1 MSAKKKT
8 DKVVAE
14 AEATPTV
21 ITLVLP
27 VDKTKPATV
36 TVRNGDLGHLSSFAY
51 DDFKDI
57 CTALN
62 DGMRAFVGVQANPP
76 KDIQSAKPVAKK
88 TSKKASKKKAKAKG
102 KAPYRLQDASGQTR
116 TLSKMLDPFEL
127 QEKYHKANPK
137 LKFDSVEEASEVAQI
152 LIEAGIEKTVT
163 ITYSNGEAVKV
174 LPEKEDKASAE
185 VVTSDDVSVAEAEIP
200 VTTNHVVV
208 NEEVVAEADE
218 DVSVDTSDTGVPVI
232 TEESDEEAT
241 SDDDPEKEV
250 VTEAVAPEVSEADTA
265 TDTISTDASA
275 DDPASKE
282 GIVDDSATDALVVD
296 ATTSAKPAPVIQVL
310 TSAELAKEEGM
321 PEYNEF
327 SLATDD
333 DDDDTDSD
341 ESSTPVVETAQAKL
355 F

>member
-8 DKVVAE
+8 DKVAE
-14 AEATPTV
+14 AEASPTV

-88 TSKKASKKKAKAKG
+88 TSKKASKKKAKG

-208 NEEVVAEADE
+208 NEELVAEADE

-241 SDDDPEKEV
+241 GDDDPEN
-250 VTEAVAPEVSEADTA
+250 VAPAGSEADTA

>member
-62 DGMRAFVGVQANPP
+62 EGMRAFVGVQANPP

-88 TSKKASKKKAKAKG
+88 SNKKATKKKAKAKG

-116 TLSKMLDPFEL
+116 TLSTMLDPFEL
-127 QEKYHKANPK
+127 QEKYHKVNPK
-137 LKFDSVEEASEVAQI
+137 LKFDDLDEACEVAQI
-152 LIEAGIEKTVT
+152 LIDAGIEKTVT
-163 ITYSNGEAVKV
+163 ISYSNGEAVKI
-174 LPEKEDKASAE
+174 LPEQKDKVSAE
-185 VVTSDDVSVAEAEIP
+185 VITSDDVSVAEAEIP

-208 NEEVVAEADE
+208 NEELVAEADE

-241 SDDDPEKEV
+241 GDDDPEN
-250 VTEAVAPEVSEADTA
+250 VAPAGSEADTA

-275 DDPASKE
+275 DEPASKE
-282 GIVDDSATDALVVD
+282 GIVDDLATDALVVD

-310 TSAELAKEEGM
+310 TSAELAKEEGV

-333 DDDDTDSD
+333 NDETDT
-341 ESSTPVVETAQAKL
+341 SSIPVVETAQVAL

>member
-1 MSAKKKT
+1 MSAKKKI
-8 DKVVAE
+8 DKVAE
-14 AEATPTV
+14 AEAKPTV

-36 TVRNGDLGHLSSFAY
+36 TVRNGELGHLSSFAY

-127 QEKYHKANPK
+127 QEKYHKANPT
-137 LKFDSVEEASEVAQI
+137 LKFDSVEEACEVAQI

-174 LPEKEDKASAE
+174 LPEKEDKVSAE
-185 VVTSDDVSVAEAEIP
+185 VITSDDVSVAEAEIP

-208 NEEVVAEADE
+208 SEEVVAEADE

-241 SDDDPEKEV
+241 GDDDPEN
-250 VTEAVAPEVSEADTA
+250 VAPAGSEAEPA
-265 TDTISTDASA
+265 T
-275 DDPASKE
+275 E
-282 GIVDDSATDALVVD
+282 ELVVD
-296 ATTSAKPAPVIQVL
+296 ATTTAKPAPVIQVL
-310 TSAELAKEEGM
+310 TSAELAKEENV

-333 DDDDTDSD
+333 DDDDVDSD
-341 ESSTPVVETAQAKL
+341 ESSTPVAETAQVKL

>member
-1 MSAKKKT
+1 MSAKEKT

-14 AEATPTV
+14 AEASPTV

-88 TSKKASKKKAKAKG
+88 TSKKAPKKKAKAKG

-127 QEKYHKANPK
+127 QEKYHKANPT
-137 LKFDSVEEASEVAQI
+137 LKFDSVEEACEVAQI
-152 LIEAGIEKTVT
+152 LIDAGIEKTVT

-174 LPEKEDKASAE
+174 LPEKDAPAE

-200 VTTNHVVV
+200 VTTNDVVV
-208 NEEVVAEADE
+208 NEEVVAE
-218 DVSVDTSDTGVPVI
+218 
-232 TEESDEEAT
+232 EAT
-241 SDDDPEKEV
+241 AEDDTKNEIFTADV
-250 VTEAVAPEVSEADTA
+250 VPTGSEVSTA
-265 TDTISTDASA
+265 TDDA
-275 DDPASKE
+275 PASKE
-282 GIVDDSATDALVVD
+282 SIDPVTDSLVVD
-296 ATTSAKPAPVIQVL
+296 ATTTAKPAPVIQVL

-333 DDDDTDSD
+333 DDDLDSD
-341 ESSTPVVETAQAKL
+341 ESSTPVVETAQAQL

>member
-1 MSAKKKT
+1 MSDT
-8 DKVVAE
+8 EKVE
-14 AEATPTV
+14 AEASPTV

-76 KDIQSAKPVAKK
+76 QNIQATKPVSKPVKPSKK
-88 TSKKASKKKAKAKG
+88 KKASKKQAKAKG

-127 QEKYHKANPK
+127 QEKYYKANPS
-137 LKFDSVEEASEVAQI
+137 LKFDSLEEACEVAQS
-152 LIEAGIEKTVT
+152 LIDAGIEKTVT
-163 ITYSNGEAVKV
+163 ITYSNGQAVKV
-174 LPEKEDKASAE
+174 LPEPEVVSTDVVADETSAE
-185 VVTSDDVSVAEAEIP
+185 EVA
-200 VTTNHVVV
+200 
-208 NEEVVAEADE
+208 
-218 DVSVDTSDTGVPVI
+218 
-232 TEESDEEAT
+232 
-241 SDDDPEKEV
+241 
-250 VTEAVAPEVSEADTA
+250 VTEAVATVADDVPASDETSGDGVSI
-265 TDTISTDASA
+265 TDETSA
-275 DDPASKE
+275 DDVAVTDDAVSTDVPATEAVVTADDAPVSE
-282 GIVDDSATDALVVD
+282 DLIVND
-296 ATTSAKPAPVIQVL
+296 TSTIANASTRVKPAPVIQVL
-310 TSAELAKEEGM
+310 TSPELAEAEGV

-333 DDDDTDSD
+333 DDDTD
-341 ESSTPVVETAQAKL
+341 ESSIPVPETAQTKL

>member
-14 AEATPTV
+14 AEASPTV

-127 QEKYHKANPK
+127 QEKYHFNENYVSQYFAFLERIISGDWGLSFASGANVFNHIVDLFPATLELSLYALIISVIVGVPAGIIASAYYKKWPDK
-137 LKFDSVEEASEVAQI
+137 LINSSTLAGYSMPVFWLALLLIMVFSLQLGWFPMSGRMGLLYEIEPITGFI
-152 LIEAGIEKTVT
+152 LIAIILG
-163 ITYSNGEAVKV
+163 GF
-174 LPEKEDKASAE
+174 P
-185 VVTSDDVSVAEAEIP
+185 
-200 VTTNHVVV
+200 
-208 NEEVVAEADE
+208 
-218 DVSVDTSDTGVPVI
+218 
-232 TEESDEEAT
+232 
-241 SDDDPEKEV
+241 
-250 VTEAVAPEVSEADTA
+250 
-265 TDTISTDASA
+265 
-275 DDPASKE
+275 
-282 GIVDDSATDALVVD
+282 
-296 ATTSAKPAPVIQVL
+296 
-310 TSAELAKEEGM
+310 
-321 PEYNEF
+321 
-327 SLATDD
+327 
-333 DDDDTDSD
+333 
-341 ESSTPVVETAQAKL
+341 
-355 F
+355 